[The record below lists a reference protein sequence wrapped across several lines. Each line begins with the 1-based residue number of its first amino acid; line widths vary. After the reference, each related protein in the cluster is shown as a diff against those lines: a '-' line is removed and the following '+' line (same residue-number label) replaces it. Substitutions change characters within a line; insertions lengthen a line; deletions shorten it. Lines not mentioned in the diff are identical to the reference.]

1 MKDSE
6 VQCLT
11 KVSLIADASA
21 VAPDEWDRC

>member
-21 VAPDEWDRC
+21 VAPEGREQN